1 MASTLEPTVSM
12 ESDPP
17 QGLATLTGVQI
28 LATGAYAPSNTVG
41 NQDLVELGYD
51 ADWIVQRT
59 GIQERRR
66 ATEDQATSDLAVVAA
81 ENCLQQAGLS
91 SDQLDL
97 ILIGTMTPDTPTPS
111 TACHVQRRIGAKC
124 AAVDLNA
131 ACAGFM
137 YALVTGMQFIK
148 TGCYR
153 HVLAIGADVMSR
165 VVDPKDQK
173 TFPLFG
179 DAAGAVL
186 LGKGEDRQGLISY
199 TLGADG
205 EGGQLICL
213 PGGGSRER
221 LTTKTLEEARQYIRM
236 DGRPVFKW
244 AVRFLADTVLDVLRG
259 TKLTPSDLD
268 LVVFHQANMRIIDS
282 AVSDLEL
289 DRNKVLVNL
298 DRYGNTS
305 AASIPLVLDEAH
317 RQGRIRRGD
326 HVLLCGFG
334 AGLAWGTAVVRW

>member
-1 MASTLEPTVSM
+1 MASTLEPTAGT
-12 ESDPP
+12 EAGPP
-17 QGLATLTGVQI
+17 RGLATLTGVQI
-28 LATGAYAPSNTVG
+28 LATGAYTPPHSVG
-41 NQDLVELGYD
+41 NQDLVKLGYD

-59 GIQERRR
+59 GILERRH
-66 ATEDQATSDLAVVAA
+66 AADNQATSDLAVEAA
-81 ENCLQQAGLS
+81 TQCLQQADLAA
-91 SDQLDL
+91 DQLDM
-97 ILIGTMTPDTPTPS
+97 ILVATITPDTPTPS

-137 YALVTGMQFIK
+137 YALVTGMQFVK
-148 TGCYR
+148 TGCCR
-153 HVLAIGADVMSR
+153 HVLVLAADVMSR
-165 VVDPKDQK
+165 IVDPADRK

-186 LGKGEDRQGLISY
+186 LGVGDEHQGLVAY

-205 EGGQLICL
+205 DGGDLICL

-221 LTTKTLEEARQYIRM
+221 LTPETLKESRNFIRM

-244 AVRFLADTVLDVLRG
+244 AVRFLVETTLDILRE

-268 LVVFHQANMRIIDS
+268 LVVLHQANMRIIDS
-282 AVSDLEL
+282 AVNDLEL
-289 DRNKVLVNL
+289 DREKVVVNL

-305 AASIPLVLDEAH
+305 AASIPLVLDEAN

-326 HVLLCGFG
+326 HVLLSGFG

>member
-1 MASTLEPTVSM
+1 MASALEPTVSM
-12 ESDPP
+12 GATPP

-28 LATGAYAPSNTVG
+28 LATGAYAPPNSVG

-66 ATEDQATSDLAVVAA
+66 ASEDQATSDLAVLAA
-81 ENCLQQAGLS
+81 EHCLQQADIS
-91 SDQLDL
+91 AEQLDL

-111 TACHVQRRIGAKC
+111 MACHVQRRLGAKC

-186 LGKGEDRQGLISY
+186 LGKGNDQQGLISY

-221 LTTKTLEEARQYIRM
+221 LTPETLEEARQYIRM

-244 AVRFLADTVLDVLRG
+244 AVRFLTDTVLDVLRG

-282 AVSDLEL
+282 AVNDLEL
-289 DRNKVLVNL
+289 DRKKVLVNL

-305 AASIPLVLDEAH
+305 AASIPLVLDEAY